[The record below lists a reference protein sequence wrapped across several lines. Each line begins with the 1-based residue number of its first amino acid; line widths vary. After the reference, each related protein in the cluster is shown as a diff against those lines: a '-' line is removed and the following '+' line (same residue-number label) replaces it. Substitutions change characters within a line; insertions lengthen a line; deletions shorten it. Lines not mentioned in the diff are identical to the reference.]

1 MAATELVVRLVS
13 GVLLLL
19 ANGVYVMTEFA
30 MTRLRQFDEEEVTT
44 SRTLKLAWSMT
55 EELEIYLTA
64 CQLGITVTSIL
75 LGVVFEP
82 AVTELIY
89 PITALIGLTEG
100 QTAFFSVTVAV
111 ILIQFMHTVWGEQSP
126 TYLGVEK
133 PLWVASIFAPF
144 LYGWAWAIYPVIFLG
159 DYLAKATLALFGVSF
174 TRSWTA
180 EAEPAEEPSSRSEL
194 RRRIGELL
202 SKSDRSEERRE
213 EVLNA
218 LEIETMTTE
227 SIMVPREAIHCLDRT
242 KTVQENLSVIEA
254 HHFNRFPLVDGE
266 LDSFI
271 GTIYVPTLVSRLDE
285 LRDGDVDWK
294 DLAVEAM
301 TVSPDLPVS
310 ELVDQFQDREQEL
323 ALVVEEN
330 RVLGLVTST
339 DAFESILGELR
350 DPFD

>member
-1 MAATELVVRLVS
+1 MPVTELAVRLLS
-13 GVLLLL
+13 GIFLLL
-19 ANGVYVMTEFA
+19 ANGVFVMAEFA
-30 MTRLRQFDEEEVTT
+30 MTRLRQYDEDEVRT

-82 AVTELIY
+82 AVTELIH
-89 PITALIGLTEG
+89 PLTGLIGLAEG
-100 QTAFFSVTVAV
+100 RTAVVSVVLAV

-133 PLWVASIFAPF
+133 PLWVASVTAPF
-144 LYGWAWAIYPVIFLG
+144 LYGWAWAIFPVIYLG
-159 DYLAKATLALFGVSF
+159 DHMAKLTLALFGVSF

-180 EAEPAEEPSSRSEL
+180 EEQRTGEPTSRSDL

-202 SKSDRSEERRE
+202 SKANRSEERRQ

-218 LEIETMTTE
+218 LEIETVSAE
-227 SIMVPREAIHCLDRT
+227 SIMVPRNSVQFFDRDLG
-242 KTVQENLSVIEA
+242 VDENLRTVEE
-254 HHFNRFPLVDGE
+254 HRFNRFPLVDGD
-266 LDSFI
+266 LDDFV
-271 GTIYVPTLVSRLDE
+271 GTIYVPTLLSRLDA
-285 LRDGDVDWK
+285 LRTGDLDWEDVAVDP
-294 DLAVEAM
+294 M
-301 TVSPDLPVS
+301 TVSPDLSVND
-310 ELVDQFQDREQEL
+310 LVDRFQEHQQEL
-323 ALVVEEN
+323 ALVVEEG

-339 DAFESILGELR
+339 DAFESILGDLK